1 MFDNRGGRT
10 EVVSEVVFLGKLI
23 ERIMAGKIRVPRFQ
37 RAFVWKQANLHALL
51 ESILRGFPIGSILV
65 WDTGENVAST
75 ERIGP
80 VAINPAP
87 ALSVGYLLDGQQ
99 RVSTLAGTLRLTDE
113 MEHTVD
119 QVDWRVYCDLD
130 TLEFHREPA
139 EGLKA
144 HHFPVRSLLNTAG
157 FFDACRRIQSEV
169 DDPARSRH
177 LLEKADRLASSF
189 RDYQLPLIHIREADL
204 DTAVTVFARLN
215 LTGRKMTADA
225 MVSALTYDAKKFDL
239 ARQLSEFQAELAPR
253 GFGNIDRV
261 FLLRSVL
268 AALGR
273 DLYAKDWADI
283 MVKEEVRAQL
293 PSAFDRASEGIRS
306 ALKFLRTLGVT
317 SDRLLPYGLQLV
329 LLGEF
334 FRRCPEP
341 TEPVVERLKRWFW
354 VTSFT
359 GWFGGV
365 NTAQAKRALSEII
378 QLSEGTGSGFGVI
391 DPKAPAQPFPD
402 RFDGRSARVRA
413 FLLYL
418 ASLSPLS
425 LRDEGA
431 LDPGELLSTVGTGA
445 VGYVSTNQSLAN
457 LIGSPANRMFVDRN
471 HVGQA
476 FRLLQD
482 MGDRRLRELLPTH
495 GFPVDSI
502 QRLRDGDRAG
512 LIQARLETLIDGER
526 EFMTKLN
533 VVPPAERTAATVA
546 DSDVSDEPY
555 SEIEFDPGAN

>member
-1 MFDNRGGRT
+1 MLDSRGGRT

-37 RAFVWKQANLHALL
+37 RAFVWKQADLHALL

-65 WDTGENVAST
+65 WDTGANIAST
-75 ERIGP
+75 GRIGP

-87 ALSVGYLLDGQQ
+87 ALSVGYVLDGQQ

-113 MEHTVD
+113 MDHTVD

-130 TLEFHREPA
+130 TLEFHRAPA
-139 EGLKA
+139 DGLKA

-157 FFDACRRIQSEV
+157 FFDACRRIQSEI
-169 DDPARSRH
+169 DDPAQSRNW
-177 LLEKADRLASSF
+177 LEQADRLASAF

-204 DTAVTVFARLN
+204 DSAVTVFARLN
-215 LTGRKMTADA
+215 RTGRKITADE
-225 MVSALTYDAKKFDL
+225 MVSALTYDAGKFHL
-239 ARQLSEFQAELAPR
+239 AQQLSEFQAELAPR

-261 FLLRSVL
+261 FLLRAVL
-268 AALGR
+268 AALDR

-283 MVKEEVRAQL
+283 MVKEEVRTQL
-293 PSAFDRASEGIRS
+293 PSAFACAAEGIRR
-306 ALKFLRTLGVT
+306 ALDLLQTLGVT

-341 TEPVVERLKRWFW
+341 TEPVVERLNRWFW

-378 QLSEGTGSGFGVI
+378 QLAEGAGSGFSVI
-391 DPKAPAQPFPD
+391 DQDAPAQPFPD

-418 ASLSPLS
+418 ASLNPRSIL
-425 LRDEGA
+425 DEKAA

-445 VGYVSTNQSLAN
+445 VGYVSTNQPLGH
-457 LIGSPANRMFVDRN
+457 LIRSPANRMFVDRG
-471 HVGQA
+471 HVGQT
-476 FRLLQD
+476 FHVLQG
-482 MGDRRLRELLPTH
+482 MSDRRLQELLPTH

-502 QRLRDGDRAG
+502 QRLRDDDRAV
-512 LIQARLETLIDGER
+512 LIQARLKTLIDGEQ
-526 EFMTKLN
+526 EFMTKVK

-546 DSDVSDEPY
+546 DSDVSDEQY
-555 SEIEFDPGAN
+555 SETEIDPGD

>member
-1 MFDNRGGRT
+1 MLDSRGGRT
-10 EVVSEVVFLGKLI
+10 DVLSEVVFLGKLI
-23 ERIMAGKIRVPRFQ
+23 ERIVAGKIRVPRFQ
-37 RAFVWKQANLHALL
+37 RAFVWKQADLHALL

-65 WDTGENVAST
+65 WDTGENIAST

-80 VAINPAP
+80 VPITSAP
-87 ALSVGYLLDGQQ
+87 AASVGYVLDGQQ

-113 MEHTVD
+113 MDHTVD

-130 TLEFHREPA
+130 TLEFHRAPA
-139 EGLKA
+139 DGLKA

-157 FFDACRRIQSEV
+157 FFDACRRIQSEI
-169 DDPARSRH
+169 DDPAQSRH
-177 LLEKADRLASSF
+177 WLEKADRLASAF

-204 DTAVTVFARLN
+204 DSAVTVFARLN
-215 LTGRKMTADA
+215 RTGRKITADE
-225 MVSALTYDAKKFDL
+225 MVSALTYDAGKFHL
-239 ARQLSEFQAELAPR
+239 AQRLSEFQAEIAPR

-261 FLLRSVL
+261 FLLRAVL
-268 AALGR
+268 AALDR

-293 PSAFDRASEGIRS
+293 PSAFACAAEGIRR
-306 ALKFLRTLGVT
+306 ALDLLKTLGVT

-341 TEPVVERLKRWFW
+341 TEPVVERLNRWFW

-378 QLSEGTGSGFGVI
+378 QLAEGAGSGFSVI
-391 DPKAPAQPFPD
+391 DQDAPAQPFPD

-418 ASLSPLS
+418 ASLNPRSIL
-425 LRDEGA
+425 DEKAA

-445 VGYVSTNQSLAN
+445 VGYVSTNQPLGH
-457 LIGSPANRMFVDRN
+457 LIRSPANRMFVDRG
-471 HVGQA
+471 HVGQT
-476 FRLLQD
+476 FHVLQG
-482 MGDRRLRELLPTH
+482 MSDRRLQELLPTH

-502 QRLRDGDRAG
+502 QRLRDDDRAV
-512 LIQARLETLIDGER
+512 LIQARLKTLIDGEQ
-526 EFMTKLN
+526 EFMTKVK

-546 DSDVSDEPY
+546 DSDVSDEQY
-555 SEIEFDPGAN
+555 SETEINPGD